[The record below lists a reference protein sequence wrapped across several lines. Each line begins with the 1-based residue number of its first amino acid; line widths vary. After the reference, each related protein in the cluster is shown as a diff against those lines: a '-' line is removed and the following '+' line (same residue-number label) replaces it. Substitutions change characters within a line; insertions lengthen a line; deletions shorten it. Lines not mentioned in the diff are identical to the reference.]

1 MSTTLNVIVKDV
13 EQVTEVVKHFTM
25 VQENGEPLPRFSGG
39 SHVVVSMNINGRI
52 HRNPYSLMGSTAN
65 TDSYHISV
73 RRQENSRG
81 GSVFMH
87 EQVKPG
93 TKLQITY
100 PVNLFAISKMG
111 RRHILIAGGIGIT
124 PFMSQIS
131 DLNRLGY
138 DYELHYA
145 YRSPEHA
152 AFCEQLEA
160 MCGDRV
166 HFYVDSEGSRLD
178 LKELMGNQPLGTHV
192 YTCGPEP
199 MVKAVHLTGK
209 TLGWPENHVHSE
221 EFTAPPMGDVFTV
234 ELSQSG
240 MQVTVPGDMS
250 MLEAM
255 EEAGAEPP
263 FLCRGGACGRC
274 ELEVVS
280 CDGVIMHNDH
290 YLSDH
295 EKAEGRSIMPCVS
308 RAKCSRLVV
317 NL

>member
-1 MSTTLNVIVKDV
+1 MSVLNVKVTDV
-13 EQVTEVVKHFTM
+13 EQVTELVKHFTL
-25 VQENGEPLPRFSGG
+25 VQENGEPLPHFSGG
-39 SHVVVSMNINGRI
+39 SHVVVSMEIDGRI
-52 HRNPYSLMGSTAN
+52 HRNPYSLMGSTVN

-73 RRQENSRG
+73 RKEENSRG
-81 GSVFMH
+81 GSKFMH
-87 EQVKPG
+87 ENVEPG
-93 TKLQITY
+93 TQLQITY
-100 PVNLFAISKMG
+100 PTNLFAISKLG

-145 YRSPEHA
+145 YRSPENA
-152 AFCEQLEA
+152 AFREQLKA

-166 HFYVDSEGSRLD
+166 HFYVDSEGDRLD
-178 LKELMGNQPLGTHV
+178 IPELLKRQPLGTHV
-192 YTCGPEP
+192 YNCGPEP
-199 MVKAVHLTGK
+199 MVKALHLHAK

-221 EFTAPPMGDVFTV
+221 EFTAPPVGDEFKV
-234 ELSQSG
+234 ELAQSG
-240 MQVTVPGDMS
+240 MEITVPGDMS

-280 CDGVIMHNDH
+280 CDGLIMHNDH

-295 EKAEGRSIMPCVS
+295 EKAESKSIMPCVS
-308 RAKCSRLVV
+308 RAKCSKLVV

>member
-1 MSTTLNVIVKDV
+1 MSILNVKVADV
-13 EQVTEVVKHFTM
+13 EQVTEVVKRFTL
-25 VQENGEPLPRFSGG
+25 VQENGDPLPHFSGG
-39 SHVVVSMNINGRI
+39 SHVVVSMNIKGRI

-73 RRQENSRG
+73 RKQENSRG

-93 TKLQITY
+93 SRLQITY

-145 YRSPEHA
+145 YRSAEHG
-152 AFCEQLEA
+152 AFREQLEK
-160 MCGDRV
+160 MCGNRV
-166 HFYVDSEGSRLD
+166 HFYVDSEGGRLD
-178 LKELMGNQPLGTHV
+178 FTDLLSHQPLGTHV
-192 YTCGPEP
+192 YICGPDP
-199 MVKAVHLTGK
+199 MVKALHITARD
-209 TLGWPENHVHSE
+209 LGWPENHVHSE
-221 EFTAPPMGDVFTV
+221 EFTAPPVGDEFKVK
-234 ELSQSG
+234 LQQSG
-240 MQVTVPGDMS
+240 VEVVVPGDMS

-255 EEAGAEPP
+255 EEAGIDAP

-274 ELEVVS
+274 EQEVIE

-290 YLSDH
+290 YLSDA
-295 EKAEGRSIMPCVS
+295 EKAAGNRIMPCVS
-308 RAKCSRLVV
+308 RAKCTHLVL
-317 NL
+317 NF

>member
-1 MSTTLNVIVKDV
+1 MSTLNVRVKDV
-13 EQVTEVVKHFTM
+13 EQVTEVVKHFTLE
-25 VQENGEPLPRFSGG
+25 QENGEPLPRFSGG
-39 SHVVVSMNINGRI
+39 SHVVVSMDINGRT

-73 RRQENSRG
+73 RKQENSRG

-93 TKLQITY
+93 SLLQITY
-100 PVNLFAISKMG
+100 PVNLFAISNIG

-131 DLNRLGY
+131 DLNRLGR

-145 YRSPEHA
+145 YRSAEHA
-152 AFCEQLEA
+152 AFREQLED

-166 HFYVDSEGSRLD
+166 HFYIDSEGSRMDFKAL
-178 LKELMGNQPLGTHV
+178 LSQQPLGTHV
-192 YTCGPEP
+192 YICGPEP
-199 MVKAVHLTGK
+199 MVNSLHSTADS
-209 TLGWPENHVHSE
+209 LGWPDNHVHSE
-221 EFTAPPMGDVFTV
+221 EFTAPPVGDAFTV
-234 ELSQSG
+234 ELAQSG
-240 MQVTVPGDMS
+240 MTVNVPAEMS

-280 CDGVIMHNDH
+280 CDGLIMHNDH

-295 EKAEGRSIMPCVS
+295 EKAEGKSIMPCVS
-308 RAKCSRLVV
+308 RAKCSKLVV

>member
-1 MSTTLNVIVKDV
+1 MSVLNVKVAAV
-13 EQVTEVVKHFTM
+13 EQVTEVVKHFTL
-25 VQENGEPLPRFSGG
+25 VQENGEPLPHFSGG
-39 SHVVVSMNINGRI
+39 SHVVVSMNIYGRI

-65 TDSYHISV
+65 SDSYHISV
-73 RRQENSRG
+73 RKQENSRG

-93 TKLQITY
+93 TRLQITY
-100 PVNLFAISKMG
+100 PTNLFAISKLG

-124 PFMSQIS
+124 PFMSQIFY
-131 DLNRLGY
+131 LNRLGY

-152 AFCEQLEA
+152 AFREQLEE

-166 HFYVDSEGSRLD
+166 YFYIDSEDQRLD
-178 LKELMGNQPLGTHV
+178 IPELLGHQPLGTHV
-192 YTCGPEP
+192 YTCGPQP
-199 MVKAVHLTGK
+199 MVKALHLHAK
-209 TLGWPENHVHSE
+209 NLGWPDNHVHSE
-221 EFTAPPMGDVFTV
+221 EFTAPPSGDEFTV
-234 ELSQSG
+234 ELALSG
-240 MQVTVPGDMS
+240 MELKVPGDMS

-308 RAKCSRLVV
+308 RAKCSKLVV